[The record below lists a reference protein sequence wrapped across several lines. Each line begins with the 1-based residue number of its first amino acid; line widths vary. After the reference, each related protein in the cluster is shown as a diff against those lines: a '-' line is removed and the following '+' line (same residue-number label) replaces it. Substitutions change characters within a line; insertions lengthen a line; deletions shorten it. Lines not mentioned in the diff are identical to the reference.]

1 MNMELLNK
9 KYHCELEV
17 VSPLHIGAGP
27 EKNWINGADFVY
39 DQQRKK
45 IIRLN
50 MNAMANI
57 LGIDVLSHILL
68 LRDQKL
74 LKAELAKKGK
84 KLTDVADQEFFFEF
98 TPSDE
103 IKTLIRNGLNNKPL
117 VPGSSIK
124 GAIRSILFKH
134 FKGSSNREQDVFGSA
149 NNGDEFMRFI
159 KISDAAFD
167 KSDLMQAKI
176 YNLANNGRSW
186 KGSWKHERK
195 SGNTAQFDNIGF
207 HTTYEVIPP
216 GELGCFELMFADKAF
231 QLFNGNNLP
240 NNIANPDLIKSLPK
254 KRELMNGGISALFR
268 LINAHT
274 KSFIEKEKAY
284 FAEYNQADY
293 AAEILDYHNYLL
305 EQTELGDSSCLMRMA
320 SGSGFFG
327 MTGDWKFND
336 HLSSINKPD
345 LDKKGN
351 LIFYK
356 SRRIV
361 FAKYEG
367 EYDFNPMGYVL
378 MSLKA

>member
-17 VSPLHIGAGP
+17 ISPLHIGAGP

-39 DQQRKK
+39 DEQRMK

-68 LRDQKL
+68 LRNQKL

-84 KLTDVADQEFFFEF
+84 KLADVADQEFYFEF

-103 IKTLIRNGLNNKPL
+103 IKTLVRNALNNKPL

-134 FKGSSNREQDVFGSA
+134 LKGTSNREQDVFGSA
-149 NNGDEFMRFI
+149 NNGDEFMRYI

-167 KSDLMQAKI
+167 KSDIMQAKI
-176 YNLANNGRSW
+176 YNLANDGSSW

-195 SGNTAQFDNIGF
+195 NGNTAQFKNTGF

-231 QLFNGNNLP
+231 QLFNVNNLA
-240 NNIANPDLIKSLPK
+240 NNNASPDLKNSLPK

-274 KSFIEKEKAY
+274 KGFIEKEKAY

-305 EQTELGDSSCLMRMA
+305 EQTELGDNSCLMRMA

-327 MTGDWKFND
+327 MTGDWKFKD

-351 LIFYK
+351 PIFYK